1 MPFLF
6 SLALPAVSAASSC
19 SLLPVSF
26 FSIRR
31 QKRVHRMHFK
41 ILGTLLP
48 KLLAE
53 KKLPVYHRTQ
63 QQRNPNFGIESA
75 VQQAS
80 LLASP
85 DKVGQH
91 DPRRLD
97 GPVAPRRAE
106 GLVARSVA
114 HQVRSNL
121 LPHRLALRSR
131 LMPKL
136 GNQVGA
142 KIPR

>member
-6 SLALPAVSAASSC
+6 SRALPAVSAASSC

-53 KKLPVYHRTQ
+53 KKLSVDHRAQ

-75 VQQAS
+75 FQQTP

-85 DKVGQH
+85 DEVRQH

-97 GPVAPRRAE
+97 RPVAPRCAE
-106 GLVARSVA
+106 GL
-114 HQVRSNL
+114 
-121 LPHRLALRSR
+121 
-131 LMPKL
+131 
-136 GNQVGA
+136 
-142 KIPR
+142 